1 MAERSVRDRKAAGP
15 NPATP
20 TIGDRCSG
28 CMGGLGPSGA
38 GFDSPVSDNRS
49 MIWYDG
55 IHMMTDSDDLEEL
68 HAFAERIG
76 MSRSKFQDHLTH
88 PHYDVWGARAKRL
101 TVNCGSKDL
110 LRRCRRHVH
119 RTVWPNHCFH
129 WQTRLT
135 NDAVQRTNT
144 EGEPVWS
151 AGHAWKA

>member
-1 MAERSVRDRKAAGP
+1 
-15 NPATP
+15 
-20 TIGDRCSG
+20 
-28 CMGGLGPSGA
+28 
-38 GFDSPVSDNRS
+38 

-76 MSRSKFQDHLTH
+76 MSRSKFQDHPTH